1 MREWFRSARE
11 LKDMSRKELAGL
23 VKVDPSFISKIEK
36 NQRDPSVIL
45 AMKLGKILNFDWK
58 EFYTEL
64 EKQI

>member
-11 LKDMSRKELAGL
+11 SKDMSRKELAGL

>member
-1 MREWFRSARE
+1 
-11 LKDMSRKELAGL
+11 MSRKELAGL